1 MPYWLKIVCTIFG
14 LLIIPVATKEDGL
27 NILSF
32 YDVLFY
38 SLQIIVSVSFVLGF
52 LIDSVFFRLTFIK

>member
-14 LLIIPVATKEDGL
+14 LLIIPVATKEECL
-27 NILSF
+27 NVSSF

-38 SLQIIVSVSFVLGF
+38 FLQIIVSVSFVF
-52 LIDSVFFRLTFIK
+52 CPWFWV